1 MLARTGLAWHAPPMN
16 RRLFTALC
24 FSATLLLTGL
34 PPARASELGKEMNE
48 TDAKLN
54 TVYQKVM
61 KGLPNDA
68 AREKLKAAQRAWVAW
83 RDAEVKTSE
92 GIYEDGKTGLFMMLS
107 LTQLRVKQLEAIG
120 ARESEYGYDLK

>member
-1 MLARTGLAWHAPPMN
+1 MN
-16 RRLFTALC
+16 RRRILAALVSCAALLFA
-24 FSATLLLTGL
+24 SPPL
-34 PPARASELGKEMNE
+34 PASELGKEMNE

-54 TVYQKVM
+54 AAYQKVL

-107 LTQLRVKQLEAIG
+107 LTQQRIKQLEAIG
-120 ARESEYGYDLK
+120 KRESEYGYEEKQ

>member
-1 MLARTGLAWHAPPMN
+1 MN

-24 FSATLLLTGL
+24 FCATFLFTALL
-34 PPARASELGKEMNE
+34 PMHASELGKEMNE

-54 TVYQKVM
+54 AVYQKVL

>member
-1 MLARTGLAWHAPPMN
+1 
-16 RRLFTALC
+16 
-24 FSATLLLTGL
+24 
-34 PPARASELGKEMNE
+34 MNE

-54 TVYQKVM
+54 EVYQKVL

-83 RDAEVKTSE
+83 RDAEVKLSE

-107 LTQLRVKQLEAIG
+107 LTQLRVKQLEALG
-120 ARESEYGYDLK
+120 ARESEYGYDVK